1 MSSRNDNIPEQLY
14 NYILDSSLRDLP
26 VLEKLRERTAE
37 LPMSM
42 MQISPDQGQFM
53 ALLTKAIGAKK
64 TLEVGVFTGYSSLIV
79 ALALPD
85 DGKIIACDISE
96 EYTSVGKP
104 FWEEAGVAH
113 KIDLRIGPAIDS
125 LDALIADG
133 QSGTFDF
140 AFIDADKETYPEYYE
155 RSLELLRP
163 GGLILLDNAFL
174 GGRVADPSVD
184 TETTTIMRKLNNDLK
199 NDNRVDVSLLS
210 IGDGLYLACKR

>member
-1 MSSRNDNIPEQLY
+1 MSSRNDNIPSELY
-14 NYILDSSLRDLP
+14 GYILDTSLRDLP
-26 VLEKLRERTAE
+26 VLKKLRDRTAKVP
-37 LPMSM
+37 LSI

-53 ALLTKAIGAKK
+53 AFLAKAIGAKK

-85 DGKIIACDISE
+85 DGKVIACDISE
-96 EYTSVGKP
+96 EYTSIARP

-125 LDALIADG
+125 LDELIGDG

-155 RSLELLRP
+155 RSLQLLRT
-163 GGLILLDNAFL
+163 GGLILIDNAFM
-174 GGRVADPSVD
+174 GGNIANPEVNGESINIV
-184 TETTTIMRKLNNDLK
+184 RKLNADLK
-199 NDNRVDVSLLS
+199 DDGRVDVSLLS
-210 IGDGLYLACKR
+210 IGDGLYLIRKR